1 MRFLPT
7 AALVFTLAAP
17 AVAEPQNAPAVNADT
32 YKEVVAH
39 GVVIVTPDIE
49 IDVIFTPD
57 GKFAAMGGL
66 SKGVWHIDGD
76 KMCSTPSE
84 TLIESCAV
92 YPAGKKSGDTFEIQ
106 APTGSVTIRI
116 K

>member
-7 AALVFTLAAP
+7 AALVFTLIAP
-17 AVAEPQNAPAVNADT
+17 ASAEPQNAPAAHADT

-49 IDVIFTPD
+49 IDVNFLAD
-57 GKFAAMGGL
+57 GKFVAMGGL

-76 KMCSTPSE
+76 KMCSTPGE
-84 TLIESCAV
+84 TLVESCGV
-92 YPAGKKSGDTFEIQ
+92 YPAGKKSGDTFEIT
-106 APTGSVTIRI
+106 APTGRVTVRI

>member
-7 AALVFTLAAP
+7 AALVLMLAAP
-17 AVAEPQNAPAVNADT
+17 AVAEPQNAPAANADT

-39 GVVIVTPDIE
+39 GVVIVTPDLE
-49 IDVIFTPD
+49 IDVNFLAD
-57 GKFAAMGGL
+57 GKFVAMGGL
-66 SKGVWHIDGD
+66 SKGVWHIDGE

-84 TLIESCAV
+84 TLIESCGV
-92 YPAGKKSGDTFEIQ
+92 YPAGKKSGDTFEIV
-106 APTGSVTIRI
+106 APTGRVTLRI